1 MEEQI
6 MGVNTEDRKTEEQ
19 IVTEENKPTEPDI
32 GAEKKGIS
40 GCTLKIVAV
49 ISMLIDH
56 TGACVLGRYI
66 NAGMEAAGVGTGENM
81 EAFTLW
87 QKSNAALLITY
98 NIMRSIGRLAFP
110 IYCFLLIE
118 GFYKTRN
125 VKKYALRLL
134 IFAFISEIPF
144 DLAFNN
150 KILEF
155 TYQNVFFTLFF
166 GLLAIAALD
175 CIKNKITNKFL
186 LKAACIG
193 AFVILMGAAEL
204 LRTDYGAIGVAMIV
218 ILYAFYNRRAA
229 RVVAGSIAFL
239 WELPASLAFIFIWFY
254 NGRRGKQIKYFFYA
268 FYPVHLLV
276 LYFVSYML
284 GMTAS
289 GGF

>member
-6 MGVNTEDRKTEEQ
+6 VTVNTEDEKMEEQ

-32 GAEKKGIS
+32 GAGKKGIS
-40 GCTLKIVAV
+40 GCALKIVAV

-56 TGACVLGRYI
+56 TGECVLGRYI
-66 NAGMEAAGVGTGENM
+66 NAGMKAAGVGTGEDM
-81 EAFTLW
+81 EALTLW
-87 QKSNAALLITY
+87 KESNAALLIIY
-98 NIMRSIGRLAFP
+98 NIMRAIGRLAFP

-118 GFYKTRN
+118 GFYKTRD

-144 DLAFNN
+144 DLAF
-150 KILEF
+150 KSEVLEF

-175 CIKNKITNKFL
+175 YIKNRITNKYL
-186 LKAACIG
+186 LKAACLG
-193 AFVILMGAAEL
+193 ACVILMGVAQF

-218 ILYAFYNRRAA
+218 ILYIFYKRRVD

-239 WELPASLAFIFIWFY
+239 WEFPASLAFIFIWFY

-284 GMTAS
+284 GMTAYA
-289 GGF
+289 GL